1 MLIQREGI
9 PIGNLTSCT
18 QTLFKEQHMT
28 ATTVETVGLSQGT
41 WNFDPAHSEVGFSVR
56 HAGISKVRGKF
67 TDVAATLE
75 LGPTLGDAAVTA
87 TIQAAS
93 FSSGDDNRDGHVRSA
108 DFFDVEAHPTLA
120 FTSTSVSGDEGDFEL
135 TGELTIR
142 GISKTVTFSGEFNGV
157 AVDPFGVTRAGF
169 EAKTVISRKEFGLT
183 WNAALEA
190 GGVLVSDKV
199 TITLDVAFVK
209 AA

>member
-1 MLIQREGI
+1 M
-9 PIGNLTSCT
+9 S
-18 QTLFKEQHMT
+18 
-28 ATTVETVGLSQGT
+28 ATTIESTGLAQGT
-41 WNFDPAHSEVGFSVR
+41 WTLDASHSTVGFTVR
-56 HAGISKVRGKF
+56 HAGISKVRGQF
-67 TDVAATLE
+67 TDVAGE
-75 LGPTLGDAAVTA
+75 LTLGETLADAAVTA

-93 FSSGDDNRDGHVRSA
+93 FSSGDAGRDGHVKSA
-108 DFFDVEAHPTLA
+108 DFFDVETFPTLSFA
-120 FTSTSVSGDEGDFEL
+120 SSAVTGDEEDFEL

-142 GISKTVTFSGEFNGV
+142 GISKTVTFKGEFNGV
-157 AVDPFGVTRAGF
+157 AVDPFGATRAGF

>member
-1 MLIQREGI
+1 
-9 PIGNLTSCT
+9 
-18 QTLFKEQHMT
+18 MT
-28 ATTVETVGLSQGT
+28 AITVETVGLSQGT
-41 WNFDPAHSEVGFSVR
+41 WTIDASHSTVGFTVR
-56 HAGISKVRGKF
+56 HAGISKVRGQF
-67 TDVAATLE
+67 TELE
-75 LGPTLGDAAVTA
+75 GALTLGETLADSAVTA

-93 FSSGDDNRDGHVRSA
+93 FNSGDANRDGHVRSA
-108 DFFDVEAHPTLA
+108 DFFDVETFPTLTFVSSA
-120 FTSTSVSGDEGDFEL
+120 VSGTEDDFEL

-142 GISKTVTFSGEFNGV
+142 GISKTVTFTGEFNGV
-157 AVDPFGVTRAGF
+157 AVDPFGATRAGF

-199 TITLDVAFVK
+199 TIALDVAFVK

>member
-1 MLIQREGI
+1 
-9 PIGNLTSCT
+9 
-18 QTLFKEQHMT
+18 MT
-28 ATTVETVGLSQGT
+28 ATTIESTGLSQGT
-41 WNFDPAHSEVGFSVR
+41 WNLDASHSTVGFTVR
-56 HAGISKVRGKF
+56 HAGISKVRGQF
-67 TDVAATLE
+67 TELEGTL
-75 LGPTLGDAAVTA
+75 TLGETLAESSVTA

-93 FSSGDDNRDGHVRSA
+93 FNSGDANRDGHVRGA
-108 DFFDVEAHPTLA
+108 DFFDVETFPTLSFA
-120 FTSTSVSGDEGDFEL
+120 SSAVSVDGEDFEL

-142 GISKTVTFSGEFNGV
+142 GISQTVTFKGEFNGV
-157 AVDPFGVTRAGF
+157 AVDPFGATRAGF
-169 EAKTVISRKEFGLT
+169 EAKTVISRKDFGLT

>member
-1 MLIQREGI
+1 M
-9 PIGNLTSCT
+9 SV
-18 QTLFKEQHMT
+18 
-28 ATTVETVGLSQGT
+28 TTIESTGLAQGT
-41 WNFDPAHSEVGFSVR
+41 WNLDATHSTAGFVVR
-56 HAGISKVRGKF
+56 HAGISKVRGQF
-67 TDVAATLE
+67 TEIEGAL
-75 LGPTLGDAAVTA
+75 TLGETLADSSVTA

-93 FSSGDDNRDGHVRSA
+93 FSSGDAGRDGHVKSA
-108 DFFDVEAHPTLA
+108 DFFDVETFPTLTFA
-120 FTSTSVSGDEGDFEL
+120 SSAVSGDQEDFEL

-142 GISKTVTFSGEFNGV
+142 GIAKTVTFKGEFNGV
-157 AVDPFGVTRAGF
+157 AVDPFGATRAGF

>member
-1 MLIQREGI
+1 M
-9 PIGNLTSCT
+9 SV
-18 QTLFKEQHMT
+18 
-28 ATTVETVGLSQGT
+28 TTIESTGLAQGT
-41 WNFDPAHSEVGFSVR
+41 WNLDATHSTAGFVVR
-56 HAGISKVRGKF
+56 HAGISKVRGQF
-67 TDVAATLE
+67 TEIEGAL
-75 LGPTLGDAAVTA
+75 TLGETLADSAVTA

-93 FSSGDDNRDGHVRSA
+93 FSSGDAGRDGHVKSA
-108 DFFDVEAHPTLA
+108 DFFDVETFPTLTFA
-120 FTSTSVSGDEGDFEL
+120 SSAVSGDQEDFEL

-142 GISKTVTFSGEFNGV
+142 GIAKTVTFKGEFNGV
-157 AVDPFGVTRAGF
+157 AVDPFGATRAGF

>member
-1 MLIQREGI
+1 M
-9 PIGNLTSCT
+9 S
-18 QTLFKEQHMT
+18 T
-28 ATTVETVGLSQGT
+28 ATIESTGLTQGI
-41 WNFDPAHSEVGFSVR
+41 WNLDASHSNVGFSVR
-56 HAGISKVRGKF
+56 HAGIAKVRGQF
-67 TDVAATLE
+67 TELEATLA
-75 LGPTLGDAAVTA
+75 LGETLADTVVTA

-93 FSSGDDNRDGHVRSA
+93 FNSGDAGRDGHVRGA
-108 DFFDVEAHPTLA
+108 DFFDVEVFPTLT
-120 FTSTSVSGDEGDFEL
+120 FKSTEVTGDDEDFAM

-142 GISKTVTFSGEFNGV
+142 DITLPVTFKGEFHGV
-157 AVDPFGVTRAGF
+157 AVDPFGNTRAGF